1 MQTISDLLYELQQS
15 TCQQNTLENNAETWK
30 RIGDNDD
37 FPELNLSSSDLTNFL
52 NQWIKENSY
61 S

>member
-1 MQTISDLLYELQQS
+1 MQTISDLLRELQENS
-15 TCQQNTLENNAETWK
+15 YQQKTLENNAETWG
-30 RIGDNDD
+30 RIGENDD